1 MKLPVYSSTI
11 RRKEM
16 DAVLTTMVSEKIGPG
31 EMNQKLSQ
39 FARELFAA
47 EGTAAFR
54 STAIA
59 LRYALRALDLPQGS
73 GVVLSALAPFW
84 QYQAVCDLGFEPVV
98 ADVDPDTALLTPATV
113 EEAVGR
119 GGRVILVHESLG
131 FLPDLP
137 GLLAL
142 NIPVIEDVS
151 QSIGATLAGKQ
162 AGSFGTFAIIG
173 LEETDYLTAGGGAL
187 LLASERRNAVVLKRL
202 CDEGPLTDVLPDINS
217 ALGFVQLKEMNRNTE
232 KRAEIA
238 AAFTRALMQ
247 SRHRTLLQ
255 QGEGTNAVYS
265 FPVVLSSGFKEVK
278 QYTSRKDIEIDP
290 VFESSIAGKLGDG
303 LEGCIN
309 AKSLLMRCVLFPLY
323 PRLGNANVAKI
334 SKVLATLP

>member
-39 FARELFAA
+39 FARELFAS
-47 EGTAAFR
+47 EGAAAFR

-59 LRYALRALDLPQGS
+59 LRYALRALDLPAGS
-73 GVVLSALAPFW
+73 GVIVSALAPFW
-84 QYQAVCDLGFEPVV
+84 QYQAVRDLGFEPVV
-98 ADVDPDTALLTPATV
+98 ADVDPDTALLTPSTV
-113 EEAVGR
+113 EVAVSQ

-151 QSIGATLAGKQ
+151 QSIGATLGGKQ
-162 AGSFGTFAIIG
+162 AGSFGTFSIIG

-187 LLASERRNAVVLKRL
+187 LLAPDRRNAVVLKRL

-217 ALGFVQLKEMNRNTE
+217 ALGFVQLKEMSRNTE
-232 KRAEIA
+232 MRAEIA
-238 AAFTRALMQ
+238 SAYTRALMQ
-247 SRHRTLLQ
+247 SRHRTLLP
-255 QGEGTNAVYS
+255 QGESTNAMYS

-290 VFESSIAGKLGDG
+290 VFESSIAGKLGES

-334 SKVLATLP
+334 SKALATLP

>member
-39 FARELFAA
+39 FAREFFVS
-47 EGTAAFR
+47 EGVGAFR
-54 STAIA
+54 SSAIA
-59 LRYALRALDLPQGS
+59 LRYALSALDLAPGS
-73 GVVLSALAPFW
+73 GVILSALAPYW
-84 QYQAVCDLGFEPVV
+84 QYQTVVSLGFDPVI
-98 ADVDPDTALLTPATV
+98 ADVNPDTALVTPETV
-113 EEAVGR
+113 EVAIAR

-137 GLLAL
+137 ALLAL
-142 NIPVIEDVS
+142 NIPVIEDAS
-151 QSIGATLAGKQ
+151 QSVGASLAGKQ
-162 AGSFGTFAIIG
+162 AGSFGMFTIVG

-187 LLASERRNAVVLKRL
+187 LLAPERRNAVVLKRL
-202 CDEGPLTDVLPDINS
+202 CDEAPLTDILPDINS
-217 ALGFVQLKEMNRNTE
+217 ALGFVQLKEMQRNTGL
-232 KRAEIA
+232 RTEIA

-255 QGEGTNAVYS
+255 QGEGVNAVYS
-265 FPVVLSSGFKEVK
+265 FPVVLSSGLKEVRH
-278 QYTSRKDIEIDP
+278 YASRKDIEIDP
-290 VFESSIAGKLGDG
+290 VFESSIAGKLDDA

>member
-31 EMNQKLSQ
+31 EMSQKLSQ
-39 FARELFAA
+39 FAREMFSS
-47 EGTAAFR
+47 EGVAAFR

-59 LRYALRALDLPQGS
+59 LRYVLRALDLPMGS

-84 QYQAVCDLGFEPVV
+84 QYQVVGDLGFEPVV
-98 ADVDPDTALLTPATV
+98 ADVDPDTALITPATV
-113 EEAVGR
+113 EEAVAR

-137 GLLAL
+137 GILAL
-142 NIPVIEDVS
+142 NLPVIEDMS
-151 QSIGATLAGKQ
+151 QSIGAVLGGKP

-187 LLASERRNAVVLKRL
+187 LLAPERRNAVVLKRF
-202 CDEGPLTDVLPDINS
+202 CDEAPFTDILPDINS
-217 ALGFVQLKEMNRNTE
+217 ALGFIQLKEMGRNME

-255 QGEGTNAVYS
+255 QGEGTNAIYS

-290 VFESSIAGKLGDG
+290 VFESSIAGKLGDA